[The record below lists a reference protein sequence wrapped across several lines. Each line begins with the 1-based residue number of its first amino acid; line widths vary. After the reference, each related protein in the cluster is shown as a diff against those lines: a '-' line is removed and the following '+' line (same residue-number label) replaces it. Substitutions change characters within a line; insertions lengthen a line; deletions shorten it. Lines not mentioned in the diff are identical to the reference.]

1 MRIINVLKKIL
12 TYSFYSVLIFSFLY
26 LIYFIRT
33 DDPYKKKLRRD
44 IKFMIKTN
52 TLAQHFFNDYN
63 EEFLPNTEF
72 IKVNFK
78 KINLDFLE
86 LNPCFFGSCYS
97 FFLEQYDENLIIVDK
112 RGNIKVTKFNS
123 LENDNQP
130 EFSNIETNLNFDFI
144 LDTYIYKYDIYI
156 SAASSLDDKIFLE
169 VFRGKFNSN
178 QINFKNIIK
187 LEGKNCI
194 RKHSVHAGKVQIF
207 NEDKNKILLSVNGA
221 GLPDKPSLEN
231 LSSDSIC
238 GKILLVDTKNKSYE
252 IYSSGHRNII
262 GLYADENVIIAT
274 EHGPNGGDELNK
286 IKKDKKYGWPIVSH
300 GEHYSRKKN
309 DPKPNYKKNHKKNEF
324 EEPIF
329 SFVPSIGISEIIK
342 LPNNFSELW
351 QDNFLLAS
359 LNKKYL
365 FRIKFNDDYNKVIY
379 KEPIY
384 VGDRIR
390 DLIYNKASKKIFL
403 ALELEGNLGIITNKN

>member
-1 MRIINVLKKIL
+1 MLKKIL
-12 TYSFYSVLIFSFLY
+12 IYSFYLFLFFFIVY
-26 LIYFIRT
+26 LVYFINT
-33 DDPYKKKLRRD
+33 QDPYKKSIRQD
-44 IKFMIKTN
+44 IKSIIKKN
-52 TLAQHFFNDYN
+52 TLKERLFNDYN
-63 EEFLPNTEF
+63 EQHLPDTQF
-72 IKVNFK
+72 IKVNYK
-78 KINLDFLE
+78 KIDLDFLN
-86 LNPCFFGSCYS
+86 LSGCYFGSCYS
-97 FFLEQYDENLIIVDK
+97 FFLEQYNEKLIIAE
-112 RGNIKVTKFNS
+112 RNGNIKITSFDS
-123 LENDNQP
+123 LDKGNP
-130 EFSNIETNLNFDFI
+130 TFSNIKTNLDFDN
-144 LDTYIYKYDIYI
+144 LLDIYI
-156 SAASSLDDKIFLE
+156 YQNDIYVTGKKKTDKKVSLEIVKGNFE
-169 VFRGKFNSN
+169 GNK
-178 QINFKNIIK
+178 INFESIIK
-187 LEGKNCI
+187 LRSKNCI
-194 RKHSVHAGKVQIF
+194 RQYPHVAGKVQIF

-231 LSSDSIC
+231 LSSDSVC

-252 IYSSGHRNII
+252 IYSSGHRNAQ
-262 GLYADENVIIAT
+262 GLYSDENVIIAT

-286 IKKDKKYGWPIVSH
+286 IKKDKKYGWPIVSY
-300 GEHYSRKKN
+300 GEYYSRKKN

-365 FRIKFNDDYNKVIY
+365 YRIKFNDDYNKVIY

-390 DLIYNKASKKIFL
+390 DLIYNKDSKKIFL